1 MRKSN
6 IKTPLAF
13 KAALVVMCAVL
24 VSFHLTGG
32 LYARYSTVASGSD
45 SARVAKI
52 SMAVDPGFSGYTIP
66 DDTITDDGSTYS
78 MIESFT
84 VTNDGEVA
92 YKYSLNLVLSQDISL
107 DGDGNEVNYNNPKPY
122 DIYTATVPFDRA
134 VKNISIVEDTVS
146 ITDTTTIKALTGL
159 ESAAE
164 NPAYYAFSTDNKDY
178 EWSTSTLD
186 EDRYFTVCEGKE
198 LQPGETHYYKVM
210 YFMVATD
217 DVLNGFKQMTF
228 FYKATCEQ
236 ID

>member
-66 DDTITDDGSTYS
+66 DGTITDKGLTYS

-122 DIYTATVPFDRA
+122 DIYTATVPFDTA
-134 VKNISIVEDTVS
+134 VKNISIVEDAVS
-146 ITDTTTIKALTGL
+146 ITDTTIKALTGL
-159 ESAAE
+159 KSAAG
-164 NPAYYAFSTDNKDY
+164 NPAYYAFSTDNKNY
-178 EWSTSTLD
+178 AWSTSIPD
-186 EDRYFTVCEGKE
+186 ANGYFTVCEDVE

-217 DVLNGFKQMTF
+217 GVLDGFKQMTF
-228 FYKATCEQ
+228 FYEATCEQ

>member
-66 DDTITDDGSTYS
+66 DDTITDDDSTYS

-92 YKYSLNLVLSQDISL
+92 YKYSLNLVLSQD
-107 DGDGNEVNYNNPKPY
+107 GDGNEVNYNNPKPY
-122 DIYTATVPFDRA
+122 RIYTATVPLDTA

-146 ITDTTTIKALTGL
+146 ITDTTIKALTGL
-159 ESAAE
+159 KSAAG
-164 NPAYYAFSTDNKDY
+164 NPAYYAFLTDNKIY
-178 EWSTSTLD
+178 EWRTSTLD
-186 EDRYFTVCEGKE
+186 EDGYFTVCEGEE

-217 DVLNGFKQMTF
+217 DVLDGFKQMTF
-228 FYKATCEQ
+228 FYEATCEQ